1 MIPVKVGI
9 FFLVNCLLNYIIILL
24 QNPSVFQ
31 VYNASAGSGK
41 TFTLVKEYLKVLLQS
56 EDIFRFQKIL
66 AITFTNKAAGEMK
79 ERVLHNLQV
88 FSEGESNDLLEI
100 ILEETL
106 LDRIVVKERSK
117 KILDE
122 ILRNYAAFSITTI
135 DSFTHKIIKS
145 FAYDLGL
152 PLNFEVEM
160 DAGSLLNEAVDVL
173 ISKIGTDEALTKI
186 LIDFSLD
193 KADDDKS
200 WDISRELNEFSKILL
215 NEDDTKH
222 FRKLA
227 NKQLADF
234 TNLKAKLSKHQKEI
248 KKRWKEIGEEALKI
262 IEGMQLAH
270 NDFYRSMLP
279 NHFVALAQNPEKAK
293 FFDQSALRERI
304 EENNFYA
311 KSKSDDIKTAIEG
324 VLPELLKLYTESEQM
339 YQQFLMNNLALKSL
353 IPLAVLN
360 NINQELSHLK
370 EENNLRLNAEFNQLI
385 SDNIKDQ
392 PAPFIYERIGQRFM
406 HYFIDEMQ
414 DTSMLQWQN
423 LIPLIDNAL
432 AQENSNLLL
441 VGDGK
446 QAIYRWRGGKSE
458 QFIGL
463 GSEKD
468 NPFHVPKVVKTLET
482 NFRSYA
488 EVINFNNQFFQHTA
502 NFLQNE
508 SYKQLFVDGNK
519 QLENAKKGGFVSLT
533 FLDKEEDKEEE
544 LIKYPKKILEIV
556 KNLSAQFSLNEIC
569 ILVRKKKDGIAVAN
583 YLSEN
588 GIDIISSETLLL
600 ENSSKVNFI
609 MNVLQVIQ
617 HPNDKETCLEIL
629 YFLHEHLK
637 AVEDKHSFIALMI
650 HQPNETIFQQ
660 LKNYGAFFELSTF
673 HQLPFYEK
681 IEEIIRGFQLVTSS
695 DAYVQFFLDVVL
707 EQQRKGTS
715 VQEFLD
721 FWSEKKDKL
730 SIVAPESGNAV
741 QVMTIH
747 KSKGLEFPVVVFPY
761 DLDVYRQVNP
771 KVWLDELPESFDDFK
786 ELFVPFN
793 KDLNYVNDRG
803 SEIYQQQREE
813 LELDN
818 FNLLYV
824 ALTRAVE
831 QLYVVTEKKISS
843 KGEENTNFYSGVF
856 INYLKAQGLWEE
868 EQLEYTIGNPERM
881 SERKENV
888 NAAEIQEMFISTPW
902 QEHNIHMLASASKL
916 WDTEQGKAIEFGNL
930 VHEMM
935 ANIITKKDVEKVV
948 FQYEQQGILPQ
959 EKSAEVIKDIQQI
972 VNHPELEKYYS
983 DNVKVF
989 NEREIVDVDNQI
1001 IIPDRLVFD
1010 SENQITI
1017 IDYKTGKPSKA
1028 YHQQLLKYERVLQT
1042 MNFKVQKKL
1051 LVYIDEEIL
1060 VEEV

>member
-1 MIPVKVGI
+1 M
-9 FFLVNCLLNYIIILL
+9 L
-24 QNPSVFQ
+24 QNPSNFQ

-79 ERVLHNLQV
+79 ERVLQNLEV
-88 FSEGESNDLLEI
+88 FSEGENNDLLEV
-100 ILEETL
+100 ILKETS
-106 LDRIVVKERSK
+106 LDRTVVKERSK
-117 KILDE
+117 KLLDE

-160 DAGSLLNEAVDVL
+160 DAVLLLNEAVDVL
-173 ISKIGTDEALTKI
+173 ISKIGTDEALTKL

-227 NKQLADF
+227 DKQLADF
-234 TNLKAKLSKHQKEI
+234 TNLKTKLSKHQKEI
-248 KKRWKEIGEEALKI
+248 KKRWKEIGEEALRV
-262 IEGMQLAH
+262 IESMQLAH

-279 NHFVALAQNPEKAK
+279 NHFLALSQNPEKAK
-293 FFDQSALRERI
+293 FFDESALRERI

-324 VLPELLKLYTESEQM
+324 ILPELLRLYTESEKL
-339 YQQFLMNNLALKSL
+339 YQQFLMNNLALKSI

-414 DTSMLQWQN
+414 DTSSLQWQN

-468 NPFHVPKVVKTLET
+468 NPFHISKEVKTLET

-508 SYKQLFVDGNK
+508 SYKQLFIDGNK
-519 QLENAKKGGFVSLT
+519 QLENSKKGGCVSLT
-533 FLDKEEDKEEE
+533 FLEKEDDKEDEQ
-544 LIKYPKKILEIV
+544 IKYPKKVLELV
-556 KNLSAQFSLNEIC
+556 KRLEKEFSLNEIC

-600 ENSSKVNFI
+600 ENSSKVKFI
-609 MNVLQVIQ
+609 MDVLQVIQ
-617 HPNDKETCLEIL
+617 HPNDKETCLEML
-629 YFLHEHLK
+629 YFLQEHLK
-637 AVEDKHSFIALMI
+637 VTEHKHSFIAESI
-650 HQPNETIFQQ
+650 SQPNEAIFQQ
-660 LKNYGAFFELSTF
+660 LENYGTTFELSTF

-681 IEEIIRGFQLVTSS
+681 VEEIIRGFQLITSS

-707 EQQRKGTS
+707 EQQRRGTS
-715 VQEFLD
+715 IQEFLD
-721 FWSEKKDKL
+721 FWSDKKDKL

-747 KSKGLEFPVVVFPY
+747 KSKGLEFPVVIFPY

-771 KVWLDELPESFDDFK
+771 KVWLDELPDNFDGFK
-786 ELFVPFN
+786 ELLVPFN

-831 QLYVVTEKKISS
+831 QLHVITEKKISS

-856 INYLKAQGLWEE
+856 INYLKSQNLWNDD
-868 EQLEYTIGNPERM
+868 QLEYTIGTHERV
-881 SERKENV
+881 SEPKEQN
-888 NAAEIQEMFISTPW
+888 NATEIQETFISTPW
-902 QEHNIHMLASASKL
+902 QEHNIQMLASASKL

-930 VHEMM
+930 IHEMM
-935 ANIITKKDVEKVV
+935 AEVTTKEDVKEVV
-948 FQYEQQGILPQ
+948 LRYEQQGILPK
-959 EKSAEVIKDIQQI
+959 EKTKEITKKIRQI
-972 VNHPELEKYYS
+972 INHPLLQDYFS
-983 DNVKVF
+983 DEVTVY
-989 NEREIVDVDNQI
+989 NEREIVDVDGQI
-1001 IIPDRLVFD
+1001 VIPDRLVFNQ
-1010 SENQITI
+1010 ENEVVIV
-1017 IDYKTGKPSKA
+1017 DYKTGKPSKV
-1028 YHQQLLKYERVLQT
+1028 YHQQLLRYARVLQT
-1042 MNFKVQKKL
+1042 MNFEVQKKL
-1051 LVYIDEEIL
+1051 LIYIDEEIL